1 MVQEVLVMHTIII
14 ILKWKVVSINNN
26 LKLNIYT
33 NLKTDQNDQINK
45 TINEWVIK
53 EENKNKSKQKLSIRQ
68 KI

>member
-14 ILKWKVVSINNN
+14 ILKWKGVSINNN